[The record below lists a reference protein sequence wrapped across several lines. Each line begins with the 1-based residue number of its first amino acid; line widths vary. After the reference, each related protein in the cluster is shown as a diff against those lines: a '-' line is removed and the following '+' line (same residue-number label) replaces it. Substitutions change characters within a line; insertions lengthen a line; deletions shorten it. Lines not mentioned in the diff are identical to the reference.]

1 MELRRLDD
9 IHCHRYVI
17 SVDMV
22 EHGTAL
28 AITHDDSSVSF
39 YDPRGMSLFNGMDD
53 GSTVTCLTQAG
64 YQYPMETPGRT
75 LNMTHI
81 PSAILLT
88 HHYLQELP
96 SAFRQIHVLL
106 SLWILMDKHI

>member
-39 YDPRGMSLFNGMDD
+39 YDPRGMTLFNGMDD

-64 YQYPMETPGRT
+64 YQYPMETPGR
-75 LNMTHI
+75 
-81 PSAILLT
+81 
-88 HHYLQELP
+88 
-96 SAFRQIHVLL
+96 AFIMAHAFY
-106 SLWILMDKHI
+106 